1 MQEMQWE
8 PETGSFPVS
17 AWTPREEQALLMPYL
32 HLVKRAASHLRSQ
45 VGSVVGREDLEQI
58 GLLGLLEALR
68 RYGQPDEQFEFFAFK
83 RIRGAM
89 LDELRRQDWRP
100 RQLRQQASEFNH
112 HVRERINTLGRM
124 PSESELAVS
133 LGVPVAT
140 VRELSYASQ
149 AEAMHSFEAL
159 LEKSAGEWAEEGSF
173 GHLELQLTLQKILA
187 TLEPREQLLLSLYYQ
202 HELNMKEIALVL
214 NLTES
219 RVCQLHKQCLG
230 SLNSRLAEFL

>member
-1 MQEMQWE
+1 MQEMCWE

-32 HLVKRAASHLRSQ
+32 HLVKRAVSHLRSQ
-45 VGSVVGREDLEQI
+45 VGTVVGREDLEQI

-68 RYGQPDEQFEFFAFK
+68 RYGQPDEHFEFFAFK
-83 RIRGAM
+83 RIRGAI

-100 RQLRQQASEFNH
+100 RQLRQQANEFNH
-112 HVRERINTLGRM
+112 HVRQRTNELGRV
-124 PSESELAVS
+124 PSETELS
-133 LGVPVAT
+133 QSMGLPVEK
-140 VRELSYASQ
+140 VRELSYASL

-159 LEKSAGEWAEEGSF
+159 LERSGGEWGDEDSF
-173 GHLELQLTLQKILA
+173 GQLELQLTLKKVLA
-187 TLEPREQLLLSLYYQ
+187 GLKPREQLLLSLYYQ

-219 RVCQLHKQCLG
+219 RVCQLHKQCLA
-230 SLNSRLAEFL
+230 SLNSQLTEYL